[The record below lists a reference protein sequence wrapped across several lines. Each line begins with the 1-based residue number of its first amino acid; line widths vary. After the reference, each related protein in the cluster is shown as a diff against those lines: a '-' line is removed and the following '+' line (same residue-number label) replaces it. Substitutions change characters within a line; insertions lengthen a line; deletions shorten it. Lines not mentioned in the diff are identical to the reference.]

1 MGRLYTDQ
9 GSNAVE
15 ATETLATYQSA
26 TTVRPE
32 LQDLVVG
39 CGVTPG
45 DQATLFDL
53 YRFSVD
59 DGTGSASTPEP
70 LDPGDPAALGIF
82 QVTHTTEPNTIGAIL
97 LVLPLHQRA
106 TFRWVAAP
114 GRGFK
119 ADKVAT
125 EGWGFRSLTAT
136 GTAVHNCTM
145 IWEE

>member
-1 MGRLYTDQ
+1 MGKLYTDQ
-9 GSNAVE
+9 GDNAVE
-15 ATETLATYQSA
+15 ATETLCSYQSA
-26 TTVRPE
+26 TTIKPE

-39 CGVTPG
+39 CGVAPG

-53 YRFSVD
+53 YRFTVD
-59 DGTGSASTPEP
+59 DGAGAASTPEP
-70 LDPGDPAALGIF
+70 LDPDDPAALGVF
-82 QVTHTTEPNTIGAIL
+82 TTTHTQEPNTIGAIL
-97 LVLPLHQRA
+97 LVIPLHQRA

-114 GRGFK
+114 RRGFR
-119 ADKVAT
+119 ANNVAT

>member
-1 MGRLYTDQ
+1 MGKLYTDQ

-15 ATETLATYQSA
+15 ATESLATYQSA
-26 TTVRPE
+26 TTIKPE

-39 CGVTPG
+39 CGVTPA

-53 YRFSVD
+53 YRFSTD
-59 DGTGSASTPEP
+59 DGTGPSSTPEP
-70 LDPGDPAALGIF
+70 LDPGDPAALGVF
-82 QVTHTTEPNTIGAIL
+82 QTVHTVEPSTIGAIL

-119 ADKVAT
+119 ADNVAT